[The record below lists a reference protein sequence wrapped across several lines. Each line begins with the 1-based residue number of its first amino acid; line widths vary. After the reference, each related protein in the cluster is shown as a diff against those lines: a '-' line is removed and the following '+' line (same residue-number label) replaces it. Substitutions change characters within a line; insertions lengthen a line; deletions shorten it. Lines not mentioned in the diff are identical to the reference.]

1 MLQAETIELTLLEPI
16 IELEED
22 YGKARQ
28 LAVTDRSAPS
38 EQPDCR

>member
-1 MLQAETIELTLLEPI
+1 MLPAGTIELTFSEPI

-22 YGKARQ
+22 YGKGRQ

-38 EQPDCR
+38 EQPNCR